1 MKKTFV
7 KIISVILSIALVFS
21 IGATGVYAS
30 DNENDAIALPSTQDV
45 ADTITDTTISGIR
58 TIGGLFAGM
67 QELDSGDA
75 LLNNLTKV
83 LYNVLNIV
91 VEALVKGICAIY
103 PDPANWKDFSE
114 HNTDTFLEGRE
125 EYRTTAAAGSYWSL
139 GYSSRSLIPDDFESG
154 KYYLGRDLM
163 NKKAEGIYDDMRI
176 RVVSIDDNNG
186 DGAVIVGAIDALGV
200 TSTDVRKIRAGVLE
214 YCNEKGIKVS
224 SINIV
229 STHAHSA
236 LDTQGVSTEFFYKLF
251 ASSFQNLLGIEGN
264 LPFLDAP
271 AYFKEYFVNQSII
284 AVEEAIE
291 DMEKGSLYY
300 DTIDASDYIK
310 DKRDLIAKEDIP
322 DIASLYFVP
331 DSGSEATYIADITC
345 HPTSFSASNGL
356 VGSDYIY
363 YIDRY
368 IKTQEGANFIMVQ
381 GAVGQ
386 ISRDNTDIDTTGM
399 DEWEEKGAD
408 TKFLGEAFG
417 EYIISAEYETELEPI
432 INVHHK
438 EILVK
443 PENSILA
450 LACEINLVNN
460 QVYYTEDGVAIITE
474 IGYLEFGHKVGF
486 ALFSGEFYP
495 EVFWGHDIIGD
506 TTWDGS
512 EWEYPALSEAVEG
525 VDVFAVCLAN
535 DALGYVLTD
544 DNFAFM
550 GHIIGEG
557 IADEVLSV
565 GKHTGSLYASN
576 YLELIDEY
584 VK

>member
-1 MKKTFV
+1 MKKALI
-7 KIISVILSIALVFS
+7 KIISVILSLTFVFS
-21 IGATGVYAS
+21 IACTGASAA
-30 DNENDAIALPSTQDV
+30 DNENPAVTLPATEDV
-45 ADTITDTTISGIR
+45 AGAITDASIEAIR
-58 TIGGLFAGM
+58 TVGGLFAGM
-67 QELDSGDA
+67 QSLDSGEA
-75 LLNNLTKV
+75 FLNNLLKV
-83 LYNVLNIV
+83 LYNFLNVIV
-91 VEALVKGICAIY
+91 EVLVKGICAVY
-103 PDPANWKDFSE
+103 PDPASWKDFAD
-114 HNTDTFLEGRE
+114 HDTSTFFDGRD
-125 EYRTTAAAGSYWSL
+125 EYRKAADAGSCWSL
-139 GYSSRSLIPDDFESG
+139 GYASRSLIPDDFESG

-163 NKKAEGIYDDMRI
+163 NKKAEGVYDDMRI
-176 RVVSIDDNNG
+176 RVISIDDNTG
-186 DGAVIVGAIDALGV
+186 DGAVIIGAVDALGV

-214 YCNEKGIKVS
+214 YCKNNGIKVS

-251 ASSFQNLLGIEGN
+251 ASGFQNILGLEGN

-271 AYFKEYFVNQSII
+271 VYFKEYFVNQSIL

-300 DTIDASDYIK
+300 DTIDASEYIK
-310 DKRDLIAKEDIP
+310 DKRGLVAKEDIP
-322 DIASLYFVP
+322 EIASLYFVP
-331 DSGSEATYIADITC
+331 DSGSEDTYIADITC

-363 YIDRY
+363 YIDQY
-368 IKTQEGANFIMVQ
+368 IKAQEGANFIMIQ

-386 ISRDNTDIDTTGM
+386 LTRDNIDVDTSNMT
-399 DEWEEKGAD
+399 EYEEKGSSA
-408 TKFLGEAFG
+408 KFLGETFG
-417 EYIISAEYETELEPI
+417 EYILSAEYETELEPI
-432 INVHHK
+432 INVRHK
-438 EILVK
+438 EITVA

-474 IGYLEFGHKVGF
+474 IGYIEFGHKVGF
-486 ALFSGEFYP
+486 ALFPGEFYP
-495 EVFWGHDIIGD
+495 EVFWGHDIIGG
-506 TTWDGS
+506 TTWDGT
-512 EWEYPALSEAVEG
+512 EWEYPALNTSVDG

-544 DNFAFM
+544 DNYAFM

-557 IADEVLSV
+557 IADELLSV
-565 GKHTGSLYASN
+565 GKHTGSLYVSN
-576 YLELIDEY
+576 YLDLINEY